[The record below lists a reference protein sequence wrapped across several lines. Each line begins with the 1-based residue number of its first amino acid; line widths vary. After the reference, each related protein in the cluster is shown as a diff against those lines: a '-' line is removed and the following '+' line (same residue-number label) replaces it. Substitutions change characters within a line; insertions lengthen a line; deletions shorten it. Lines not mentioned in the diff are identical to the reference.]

1 MKSVFKIAIAS
12 IFVGCTILGVK
23 FLAADVSNSTAL
35 FSDALESVVNVAS
48 SLIALYGLY
57 IAAKPA
63 DETHQYGHAKAE
75 LISAVAIGVLIVVAA
90 LVIFDRAIQEL
101 LHPNPLLPLS
111 GGLGLGLGLSALACL
126 INIAWFWVLRFFGQR
141 WRSPSL
147 TADSQHLASD
157 VLANIGIIVTL
168 LGAGLLKWHILDPL
182 AALVIALQIAILGG
196 KTVLTSISGLLDA
209 APPPSIVNRM
219 TELVHQ
225 HGGGAI
231 EAHDFRMRQAGP
243 SSFLEFHLVV
253 PGLMSVEAAHEICDR
268 IERAIQQEVP
278 GMVITIHIEPEPKA
292 KREGV
297 LLTSPSAPQTPAPF
311 DQTNH

>member
-1 MKSVFKIAIAS
+1 MTSVFKIAIAS
-12 IFVGCTILGVK
+12 ILVGCTILGVK
-23 FLAADVSNSTAL
+23 FLAATVSGSTAL

-48 SLIALYGLY
+48 SVIALYGLY

-63 DETHQYGHAKAE
+63 DATHQYGHDKAE

-90 LVIFDRAIQEL
+90 LVIFDRAIIEL
-101 LHPNPLLPLS
+101 LHPKPLLPLS
-111 GGLGLGLGLSALACL
+111 GGLGVGLGLSALTCL
-126 INIAWFWVLRFFGQR
+126 INFAWFRTLKFFGRR

-147 TADSQHLASD
+147 TADAQHLASD
-157 VLANIGIIVTL
+157 VLANIGIILTL
-168 LGAGLLKWHILDPL
+168 LGAGFLHWHILDPL
-182 AALVIALQIAILGG
+182 AALAIALQIALMGG
-196 KTVLTSISGLLDA
+196 KTVLASVSGLLDA

-219 TELVHQ
+219 TDLVHQ

-253 PGLMSVEAAHEICDR
+253 PGRMSVEAAHEICDR
-268 IERAIQQEVP
+268 IEQAMQRELP

-297 LLTSPSAPQTPAPF
+297 LLDWKDSVESEAPS
-311 DQTNH
+311 DQTNL